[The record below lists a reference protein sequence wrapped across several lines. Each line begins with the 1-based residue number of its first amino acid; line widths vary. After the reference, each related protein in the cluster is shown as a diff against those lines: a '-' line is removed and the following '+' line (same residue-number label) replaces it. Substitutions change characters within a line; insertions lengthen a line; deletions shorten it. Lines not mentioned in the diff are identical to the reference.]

1 MCSFSKNYDLTLVRP
16 RNWGKKTDG
25 AVSTSWHCFFG
36 KTFACFDL
44 KFMISTH
51 PKDFL

>member
-1 MCSFSKNYDLTLVRP
+1 MCSFSKHYDLTFVRS

-36 KTFACFDL
+36 KNFACFDL
-44 KFMISTH
+44 KIMISTH
-51 PKDFL
+51 SKDYL